1 MMDDLIRAAI
11 AAKQMIAFTYHELQR
26 IAEPHI
32 YGTVRGRHQLLTYQ
46 VGGESRSGALPNWRR
61 VNLSQVSNIQ
71 LLNQHFGGP
80 RPTPTGRLS
89 HFDEILAMVT

>member
-1 MMDDLIRAAI
+1 MDDLIRAAI
-11 AAKQMIAFTYHELQR
+11 ATKHLIAFTYHGLQR

-32 YGTVRGRHQLLTYQ
+32 YGTVRGTYQLLTYQ
-46 VGGESRSGALPNWRR
+46 IGGQSSSGGLPNWRR
-61 VNLSQVSNIQ
+61 VNLSQVSNMQ
-71 LLNQHFGGP
+71 LLNQHFGGA